1 MTQFLIVLAIA
12 VLFLSLA
19 FLGLAVKG
27 FFKKGA
33 QLKTC
38 GGENSEEACGCGAQ
52 TTSCTSGTE

>member
-1 MTQFLIVLAIA
+1 MTQFLIVLVIA

-38 GGENSEEACGCGAQ
+38 GGGNSEGACGCGAQ
-52 TTSCTSGTE
+52 PTSCTSGIE